1 MFDEAEGY
9 VLEDPVQPPPQAGQ
23 TGYPGQT
30 APSGLLDRP
39 SGGNPTS
46 ATVFSR
52 IVEDEVG
59 DWRTP
64 LVKYLR
70 DPKSISDRKV

>member
-9 VLEDPVQPPPQAGQ
+9 ALEDPVQPPPQAGQ

-30 APSGLLDRP
+30 VSSGRSDRP
-39 SGGNPTS
+39 SGDNPTS
-46 ATVFSR
+46 ATVSSK
-52 IVEDEVG
+52 IVEDEVE

-64 LVKYLR
+64 LVKYL
-70 DPKSISDRKV
+70 

>member
-23 TGYPGQT
+23 TGYPSQT
-30 APSGLLDRP
+30 APSGRLDRP

-46 ATVFSR
+46 ATVFP
-52 IVEDEVG
+52 V
-59 DWRTP
+59 
-64 LVKYLR
+64 L
-70 DPKSISDRKV
+70 